1 MSYWRFDSKVG
12 LKGVEGTLTVADDC
26 YGKKVYTPNPTNPT
40 VLTDD
45 VILYALRTSRR
56 ARLDFNRIFPTL
68 LQLIGYQRQGYLPL
82 YGPSLSDPDKDP
94 FSYNLRF
101 NTLLGRQPEWQVI
114 DLKQIVDPPVSDY
127 RGS

>member
-1 MSYWRFDSKVG
+1 VKEDDVSFWRFDSKVG

-26 YGKKVYTPNPTNPT
+26 YGRKVYTPNPTNPA

-68 LQLIGYQRQGYLPL
+68 LPDEQARLTTLIENNPRISTLNM
-82 YGPSLSDPDKDP
+82 DD
-94 FSYNLRF
+94 
-101 NTLLGRQPEWQVI
+101 NTFHDRIQSNDIRMNPIRTVGKRGGIGFGRQ
-114 DLKQIVDPPVSDY
+114 
-127 RGS
+127 